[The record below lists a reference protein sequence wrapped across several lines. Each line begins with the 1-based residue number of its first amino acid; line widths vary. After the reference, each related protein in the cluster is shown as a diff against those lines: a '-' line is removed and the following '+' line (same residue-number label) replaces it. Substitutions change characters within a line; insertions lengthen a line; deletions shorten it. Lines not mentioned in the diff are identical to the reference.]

1 MEYHIS
7 RRVSFSFDQALEK
20 VAAELKAEGFGVLTE
35 IDVKATIKKK
45 LGVDFRNYRILGACN
60 PDFAHTALSSEDKI
74 GVLLPCN
81 VVVQEHEDG
90 TVEVSA
96 MAPAGIMQ
104 AVGNPALSVMAAKVQ
119 AAMERVIGNMWEP
132 LCEP

>member
-7 RRVSFSFDQALEK
+7 RKVSFSFEQALEK

-35 IDVKATIKKK
+35 IDVKATMKKK

-60 PDFAHTALSSEDKI
+60 PGFAHTALSSEDKI

-96 MAPAGIMQ
+96 MAPAGMMQ
-104 AVGNPALSVMAAKVQ
+104 AVGNPALSEMAAKVQ
-119 AAMERVIGNMWEP
+119 AAMERVIAKM
-132 LCEP
+132 

>member
-1 MEYHIS
+1 M
-7 RRVSFSFDQALEK
+7 
-20 VAAELKAEGFGVLTE
+20 
-35 IDVKATIKKK
+35 
-45 LGVDFRNYRILGACN
+45 
-60 PDFAHTALSSEDKI
+60 
-74 GVLLPCN
+74 LLPCN

>member
-7 RRVSFSFDQALEK
+7 KKVACSFDRALEK
-20 VAAELKAEGFGVLTE
+20 VAGELKKEGFGVLTE
-35 IDVKATIKKK
+35 IDVKATMKKK
-45 LGVDFRNYRILGACN
+45 LGVEFRNYKILGACN
-60 PDFAHTALSSEDKI
+60 PDFAHRALCSEDKI

-96 MAPAGIMQ
+96 MDPAGMMQ
-104 AVGNPALSVMAAKVQ
+104 VAGNPALNELASRVQ
-119 AAMERVIGNMWEP
+119 TAMERVIANI
-132 LCEP
+132 

>member
-7 RRVSFSFDQALEK
+7 RKVSFSFDQALEK

-104 AVGNPALSVMAAKVQ
+104 AVGNPALSEMAAKVQ

>member
-1 MEYHIS
+1 M
-7 RRVSFSFDQALEK
+7 
-20 VAAELKAEGFGVLTE
+20 
-35 IDVKATIKKK
+35 KKK

-60 PDFAHTALSSEDKI
+60 PDFAHRALSLEDKI

-96 MAPAGIMQ
+96 MAPAGMMQ
-104 AVGNPALSVMAAKVQ
+104 VVGNPALSELISQVQ
-119 AAMERVIGNMWEP
+119 TAMERVIGNM
-132 LCEP
+132 

>member
-7 RRVSFSFDQALEK
+7 KKVACSFDQALEK
-20 VAAELKAEGFGVLTE
+20 VAAELKKESFGVLTE
-35 IDVKATIKKK
+35 IDVKATMKKK
-45 LGVDFRNYRILGACN
+45 LGVDFRNYKILGACN
-60 PDFAHTALSSEDKI
+60 PNFAHRALSAEDKI

-96 MAPAGIMQ
+96 MAPAGMMQ
-104 AVGNPALSVMAAKVQ
+104 AVGNPALDELATKVQ
-119 AAMERVIGNMWEP
+119 TAMERVIGNI
-132 LCEP
+132 

>member
-7 RRVSFSFDQALEK
+7 RKVSFSFDQALEK

-60 PDFAHTALSSEDKI
+60 PDFAHTALSLEDKI

>member
-1 MEYHIS
+1 MDFHIS
-7 RRVSFSFDQALEK
+7 KKVAFSFDRALEK
-20 VAAELKAEGFGVLTE
+20 IAEELRAEGFGVLTE
-35 IDVKATIKKK
+35 IDVKATLKKK

-60 PDFAHTALSSEDKI
+60 PNFAHRALSAEDKI

-96 MAPAGIMQ
+96 MAPAGMMR
-104 AVGNPALSVMAAKVQ
+104 AVGNPELSELADQVQ
-119 AAMERVIGNMWEP
+119 ASMERVIGN
-132 LCEP
+132 L